1 VTTPTYTPN
10 MNLGLPVPGVTGALG
25 VELPGYSW
33 MELQNAAFTALDSHD
48 HSAGKGV
55 PVSSLGINVVADFA
69 FNGFAPLN
77 VRGLGLS
84 SLGSAPADV
93 GFIYRSGVD
102 LYYKNGSG
110 GVVQITSGTGVAGA
124 PGNITGFPSGTAS
137 LVFTP
142 GAGSFTFNQAT
153 NQRGPLLGGPLS
165 IADPVASGKAVLISA
180 PSGLAADYSL
190 TLPSALPAALSILTL
205 SAAGAIVASGN
216 ITDNS
221 SLQQTAGVLSIKA
234 SGVTATKIADANVT
248 TVKVADLNVT
258 KPKLAV
264 NAKALSGGTGAS
276 AYQTGT
282 ANTTV
287 VTCGAITAQGDRS
300 VLVEFHPTGAAGSL
314 FSATNP
320 TTTDT
325 VVFRFKVGTQLL
337 AAFRMVIDTVG
348 ATVSWPSLSFRD
360 GTVGGGSRVY
370 SLECQAG
377 DPSTTVS
384 YFSMQMTVEEI

>member
-1 VTTPTYTPN
+1 
-10 MNLGLPVPGVTGALG
+10 
-25 VELPGYSW
+25 
-33 MELQNAAFTALDSHD
+33 
-48 HSAGKGV
+48 
-55 PVSSLGINVVADFA
+55 
-69 FNGFAPLN
+69 
-77 VRGLGLS
+77 
-84 SLGSAPADV
+84 
-93 GFIYRSGVD
+93 
-102 LYYKNGSG
+102 
-110 GVVQITSGTGVAGA
+110 
-124 PGNITGFPSGTAS
+124 
-137 LVFTP
+137 
-142 GAGSFTFNQAT
+142 
-153 NQRGPLLGGPLS
+153 
-165 IADPVASGKAVLISA
+165 
-180 PSGLAADYSL
+180 
-190 TLPSALPAALSILTL
+190 
-205 SAAGAIVASGN
+205 
-216 ITDNS
+216 
-221 SLQQTAGVLSIKA
+221 
-234 SGVTATKIADANVT
+234 
-248 TVKVADLNVT
+248 
-258 KPKLAV
+258 V